1 MAKSPKKHINI
12 RNKRASFD
20 FEFLDTYV
28 TGIVLTGTEIKS
40 LRGGKASLQDSFC
53 YFANNELWCKGMH
66 IAEYSFGSYNNH
78 TPTRER
84 KLLLKKKELNKIS
97 EKTKEKGLTIIVTRM
112 FINDRGWA
120 KCEIAVARGKKQFDK
135 RESIKEKDAKRSMD
149 RAMKNH

>member
-1 MAKSPKKHINI
+1 MARSPRKNINI

-20 FEFLDTYV
+20 FEFIDKYT

-40 LRGGKASLQDSFC
+40 LREGKANLQDSFC

-78 TPTRER
+78 APTRER
-84 KLLLKKKELNKIS
+84 KLLLKKKELAKIQENS
-97 EKTKEKGLTIIVTRM
+97 KEKGLTIIVTRV

-120 KCEIAVARGKKQFDK
+120 KCEIAIARGKKQFDK
-135 RESIKEKDAKRSMD
+135 RESIKEKDAKRTMD
-149 RAMKNH
+149 RVMKNY